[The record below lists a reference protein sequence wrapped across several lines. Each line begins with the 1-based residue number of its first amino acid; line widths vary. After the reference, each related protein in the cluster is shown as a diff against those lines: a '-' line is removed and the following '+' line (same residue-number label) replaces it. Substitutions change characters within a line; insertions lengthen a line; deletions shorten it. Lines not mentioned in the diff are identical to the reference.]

1 MSSSLP
7 PQRAWR
13 GKPWVSLRG
22 SWIAVSPSIYPLE
35 AFVKHISIEVPV
47 SRAADSAMDGT
58 GLIWLSPDDPCLVL
72 GEDTRFL
79 TQFAPR
85 MQILLPKSLN
95 SLVAE
100 VSEVISDTQLKI
112 KREFGGES
120 GKGTSR
126 MREKF
131 SELQQ
136 EGLKGL
142 EYKRLPFVD
151 QQKMYRYVYQ
161 CLKKGGSIG
170 IFPEGVS
177 CKSLC

>member
-1 MSSSLP
+1 MS
-7 PQRAWR
+7 
-13 GKPWVSLRG
+13 
-22 SWIAVSPSIYPLE
+22 
-35 AFVKHISIEVPV
+35 
-47 SRAADSAMDGT
+47 GT
-58 GLIWLSPDDPCLVL
+58 GCIWLSPADPCLVL
-72 GEDTRFL
+72 GEDTCFI

-85 MQILLPKSLN
+85 MQIMLPKCLN

-120 GKGTSR
+120 GKGTTR
-126 MREKF
+126 IREKV
-131 SELQQ
+131 SELRQ

-142 EYKRLPFVD
+142 EFKRLPFVD
-151 QQKMYRYVYQ
+151 QQEMYRYVYQ

-177 CKSLC
+177 YK